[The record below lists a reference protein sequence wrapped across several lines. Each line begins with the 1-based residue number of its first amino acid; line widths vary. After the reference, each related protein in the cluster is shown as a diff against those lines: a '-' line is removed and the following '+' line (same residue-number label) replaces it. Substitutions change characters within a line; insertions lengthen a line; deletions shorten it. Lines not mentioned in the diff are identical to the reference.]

1 MTLNKAE
8 KKINGAELDIFR
20 EKYVEKQNMVTLKE
34 KWTYILLFVKEST
47 SQEDNRIFF
56 SLPGKT
62 LSHWEMKILMF
73 PQHRAVKAVQVTQF
87 AASKERAVV
96 RIGKNTK

>member
-8 KKINGAELDIFR
+8 KKIKGAKLDIFR

-34 KWTYILLFVKEST
+34 KWTYILLFVKESA

-56 SLPGKT
+56 QPSRENIESLGNENADV
-62 LSHWEMKILMF
+62 SSA
-73 PQHRAVKAVQVTQF
+73 QGR
-87 AASKERAVV
+87 
-96 RIGKNTK
+96 